1 LGAHPVATTVRALPA
16 MRLPVVGPSLGALA
30 VTCAALAASLFAG
43 WNVARGSL
51 LLWAPVLLA
60 LLALYVS
67 VRPEVLFV
75 GWLFAAP
82 FIQESA
88 RETPIGSALTNVL
101 YVLPLGVFLIHFM
114 GSNTL
119 ARWGRWYDVLPI
131 GYLALI
137 LASQAFVD
145 ASELKSPSFY
155 TTLLHAG
162 VLVGVSMYYFCAFGP
177 MHRLSPRHVA
187 VALLSSCSI
196 VGALGIVEHFA
207 RWNLWGQDL
216 GEEPVRI
223 VVTLSQPAVLGA
235 FLGAGIVTATA
246 ALVWDGPRILRRLSV
261 VTLALTLPALFFTY
275 TRGGMIA
282 TITVA
287 SVLIAM
293 RPRTR
298 AIGAGAAVLAALLVW
313 ANWGDIS
320 NNSLYQQRA
329 ADTVNVTGRLVQDQ
343 AALDLTAQRPLLG
356 WGYGQYDE
364 AKKGVEFLSP
374 GSLSERSLYYY
385 TSHNTFLTILVELGV
400 AGVAI
405 LFLPWLIVVGRTLRR
420 LGSAPNPEWFT
431 LSLLG
436 ILGVY
441 VLTSFTTD
449 MRFFSFVPA
458 LAWIAVGLLRRG
470 LWDETS
476 LA

>member
-1 LGAHPVATTVRALPA
+1 
-16 MRLPVVGPSLGALA
+16 
-30 VTCAALAASLFAG
+30 
-43 WNVARGSL
+43 
-51 LLWAPVLLA
+51 
-60 LLALYVS
+60 
-67 VRPEVLFV
+67 
-75 GWLFAAP
+75 
-82 FIQESA
+82 
-88 RETPIGSALTNVL
+88 
-101 YVLPLGVFLIHFM
+101 
-114 GSNTL
+114 
-119 ARWGRWYDVLPI
+119 
-131 GYLALI
+131 
-137 LASQAFVD
+137 
-145 ASELKSPSFY
+145 
-155 TTLLHAG
+155 
-162 VLVGVSMYYFCAFGP
+162 
-177 MHRLSPRHVA
+177 
-187 VALLSSCSI
+187 
-196 VGALGIVEHFA
+196 
-207 RWNLWGQDL
+207 
-216 GEEPVRI
+216 
-223 VVTLSQPAVLGA
+223 
-235 FLGAGIVTATA
+235 
-246 ALVWDGPRILRRLSV
+246 LSV